1 MKNFNPIDMMQTKKE
16 ATSKELRNFGLLVGA
31 AFALISFWP
40 VFWGN
45 PVRIWAAVIS
55 IVLTAP
61 AIIKP
66 ALLFYPHRCWMTIGA
81 GLGWVNTRIIL
92 ALLYFV
98 AVMPVGLLLRLLGRS
113 PLKLHFDPSA
123 ASYRELPEENENNVN
138 EQF

>member
-1 MKNFNPIDMMQTKKE
+1 MHKTKNTT
-16 ATSKELRNFGLLVGA
+16 AKELRNFGLLVGA
-31 AFALISFWP
+31 VFALIACWP

-55 IVLTAP
+55 IILAGP

-66 ALLFYPHRCWMTIGA
+66 TLLHWPYYCWMTIGA

-92 ALLYFV
+92 AILYFV
-98 AVMPVGLLLRLLGRS
+98 AIMPIGLLLRLLGKS

>member
-1 MKNFNPIDMMQTKKE
+1 MMQIKKE
-16 ATSKELRNFGLLVGA
+16 TTAKELRNFGLLVGA
-31 AFALISFWP
+31 VFGLIACWP

-45 PVRIWAAVIS
+45 PVRVWAAVIS
-55 IVLTAP
+55 IVLAGP
-61 AIIKP
+61 AIIRP
-66 ALLFYPHRCWMTIGA
+66 ALLLYPYRCWMTIGA

-113 PLKLHFDPSA
+113 PLKLNFDPSA